1 MIGQIK
7 PQVSNINATGDG
19 AGGLR
24 INRCTDAVVKDVTT
38 ADQPI
43 GLFLHVN
50 STNVRLENLN
60 LTGGRRGVVVEKTT
74 KGLQISQ
81 LDDRGVPGWPGS
93 PSAVTTSRW
102 TASR

>member
-1 MIGQIK
+1 MR
-7 PQVSNINATGDG
+7 INATGDG

-24 INRCTDAVVKDVTT
+24 INRCTDAVVRDVVT

-50 STNVRLENLN
+50 SNNVRLENLN

-74 KGLQISQ
+74 KGLQYRPTRRSTA
-81 LDDRGVPGWPGS
+81 PGSPGS
-93 PSAVTTSRW
+93 PSVATTSPW
-102 TASR
+102 TVSR